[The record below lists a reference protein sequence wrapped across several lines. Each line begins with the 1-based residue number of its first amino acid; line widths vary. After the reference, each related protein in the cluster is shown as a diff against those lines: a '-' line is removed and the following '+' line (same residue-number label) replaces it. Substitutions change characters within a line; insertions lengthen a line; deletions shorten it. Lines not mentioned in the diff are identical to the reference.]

1 MVSRVERDAE
11 VRKACR
17 AQNILEDPVVQKGG
31 RGKTTARGADGSSEC
46 PGDSSH
52 ERGDAGTN
60 SHPWDIQQADK
71 SIRVRNAGEML
82 LPRPRFGF
90 GALTR

>member
-17 AQNILEDPVVQKGG
+17 APISLRTACPRGWTGQDHGKGSGRLECMSGRQLARTGGGG
-31 RGKTTARGADGSSEC
+31 R
-46 PGDSSH
+46 
-52 ERGDAGTN
+52 N
-60 SHPWDIQQADK
+60 SKPWDIQQADK
-71 SIRVRNAGEML
+71 SIRVRNAGEKL